1 MKKITLLSAMVF
13 ACAFAMAQT
22 ATTDPGVVINGV
34 KWATRNVDKPGT
46 FTDKPGDPGMFYQWD
61 NKTGWSFSDPLKN
74 SDGGTEWE
82 QYGSDAEAWET
93 SNNVCP
99 TAWRVPTNEELTSL
113 ANSGSEWTA
122 TPVNGRIFG
131 SGANTVFLPAAGMR
145 NNSSS
150 ALFKVGLFGYY
161 WSNTGSGRN
170 ALLLYFG
177 DAIVTPGD
185 SGRRASGFS
194 VRCVEK

>member
-1 MKKITLLSAMVF
+1 MIF
-13 ACAFAMAQT
+13 AYAFAMAQT

-46 FTDKPGDPGMFYQWD
+46 FTAKAEDPGMFYQW
-61 NKTGWSFSDPLKN
+61 NSNTGWTSSNPLTN
-74 SDGGTEWE
+74 SNGETEWVY
-82 QYGSDAEAWET
+82 YGEDAETWET

-99 TAWRVPTNEELTSL
+99 SGWRVPTNEELASL
-113 ANSGSEWTA
+113 ANSGSEWTS

-131 SGANTVFLPAAGMR
+131 SGKNTIFLPAAGMR

-150 ALFKVGLFGYY
+150 ALFKVDSSGYF
-161 WSNTGSGRN
+161 WSNMANGKN
-170 ALLLYFG
+170 ANLLYF
-177 DAIVTPGD
+177 DNANVTPGD

-194 VRCVEK
+194 VRCVAK